1 MFIRRLVVYYCCW
14 VFFYTCASSA
24 SSTHSSNNSSNTKVL
39 EAIKICRDKLN
50 EDPHFVKIQHSLAQ
64 LLDSQIGSDNDD
76 VDVNEVIQLY
86 LSVGKPSSH
95 NVIRKRL
102 PPSKVK
108 FESLTRAATIAKEVL
123 HDNQASI
130 RYYIMAIH
138 LDGVEEAS
146 LLMAFETVMPLLINN
161 INPHK
166 TEIIISADGTI
177 ISDVN
182 GSSCL
187 DICNLVETKLPA
199 ISMVDEYRGALFRRL
214 KQPQLAYESYHK
226 AYIKSKQQMESDIGN
241 IDLVNGFLHTSILVA
256 AASREAGRDLEHQ
269 IQYLNEAEQVAK
281 PLLKNID
288 DIDEQSQDVF
298 RDGIVDLYNN
308 LGIAEKKQGS
318 IKRAQEYFR
327 RALEIN
333 PNDGHATVQL
343 SSIDESSTDNVK
355 RLDNEYV
362 SSLFDG
368 YSSRFESELVD
379 ILHYK
384 GHSLV
389 YNALVSALKQ
399 LGRSLSSVKKV
410 VDCGCGTGLLG
421 ELIASNMSWVELSG
435 VDLSHRMIAVSYE
448 RKSIYGREV
457 YNAGLGKGDAA
468 FYLSSLEKESIDCIL
483 ASDVFIY
490 VGDISALLHESFK
503 CLARRGL
510 IVFTVESYDDEEGE
524 FRLLKSGRFGHSKQY
539 IEQVAK
545 LNGFEVLTWEDCILR
560 QQGGQDVKGATV
572 VLKKI

>member
-1 MFIRRLVVYYCCW
+1 MFIRRVLIYYCCW
-14 VFFYTCASSA
+14 VLFYAYASSA
-24 SSTHSSNNSSNTKVL
+24 SSKHSNNISNAKVL
-39 EAIKICRDKLN
+39 EAIKICRDKLK

-95 NVIRKRL
+95 VTEKRL
-102 PPSKVK
+102 PPPKVR
-108 FESLTRAATIAKEVL
+108 FESLTRVATIAKEVL

-130 RYYIMAIH
+130 RYYIMAIQ

-146 LLMAFETVMPLLINN
+146 LLKAFETVMPLLINT

-166 TEIIISADGTI
+166 TEISISADGTLSNI
-177 ISDVN
+177 DDSYIQS
-182 GSSCL
+182 GI
-187 DICNLVETKLPA
+187 DICNLVELKLPT
-199 ISMVDEYRGALFRRL
+199 ISMVDEYRGAMFRRI

-241 IDLVNGFLHTSILVA
+241 IDLVNAFLHTSILVA

-269 IQYLNEAEQVAK
+269 MQYLNKAEQVAM
-281 PLLKNID
+281 PLLENID

-318 IKRAQEYFR
+318 MKRAQEYFR
-327 RALEIN
+327 RALKIN
-333 PNDGHATVQL
+333 PNDGHSTVQL

-379 ILHYK
+379 TLHYK

-399 LGRSLSSVKKV
+399 LGRSPSSVKKV

-421 ELIASNMSWVELSG
+421 DLIANNMPWIELSG
-435 VDLSHRMIAVSYE
+435 VDLSHRMIDASRE
-448 RKSIYGREV
+448 RKSKNGREV
-457 YNAGLGKGDAA
+457 YAGLSLGDAEA
-468 FYLSSLEKESIDCIL
+468 HLSSLEKESIDCIL

-490 VGDISALLHESFK
+490 VGDISSMLHESFK
-503 CLARRGL
+503 CLARKGL
-510 IVFTVESYDDEEGE
+510 VGFTIESYDDEEGE

-545 LNGFEVLTWEDCILR
+545 INGFEVLAWEDCILR

>member
-1 MFIRRLVVYYCCW
+1 
-14 VFFYTCASSA
+14 
-24 SSTHSSNNSSNTKVL
+24 
-39 EAIKICRDKLN
+39 
-50 EDPHFVKIQHSLAQ
+50 
-64 LLDSQIGSDNDD
+64 
-76 VDVNEVIQLY
+76 
-86 LSVGKPSSH
+86 
-95 NVIRKRL
+95 
-102 PPSKVK
+102 
-108 FESLTRAATIAKEVL
+108 
-123 HDNQASI
+123 
-130 RYYIMAIH
+130 
-138 LDGVEEAS
+138 
-146 LLMAFETVMPLLINN
+146 
-161 INPHK
+161 
-166 TEIIISADGTI
+166 
-177 ISDVN
+177 
-182 GSSCL
+182 
-187 DICNLVETKLPA
+187 
-199 ISMVDEYRGALFRRL
+199 MVDEYRGALFRRI

-241 IDLVNGFLHTSILVA
+241 IDLVNAFLHTSILVA

-269 IQYLNEAEQVAK
+269 MQYLNKAEQVAM
-281 PLLKNID
+281 PLLENID
-288 DIDEQSQDVF
+288 DIDEQSQDEF

-318 IKRAQEYFR
+318 MKRAQEYFR
-327 RALEIN
+327 RALKIN

-379 ILHYK
+379 TLHYK

-389 YNALVSALKQ
+389 YNALVSALEQ
-399 LGRSLSSVKKV
+399 LGRSPSSVKKV

-421 ELIASNMSWVELSG
+421 ELIASNMPWVELSG
-435 VDLSHRMIAVSYE
+435 VDLSHRMIDASRE
-448 RKSIYGREV
+448 RKI
-457 YNAGLGKGDAA
+457 YNAGLSQGDAKA
-468 FYLSSLEKESIDCIL
+468 HLSSLEKESIDCIL

-490 VGDISALLHESFK
+490 VGDISSLLNESFK
-503 CLARRGL
+503 CLAASKGL
-510 IVFTVESYDDEEGE
+510 VGFTVESYDDEEGE

-545 LNGFEVLTWEDCILR
+545 LNGFEVLTWEVCIIR

>member
-1 MFIRRLVVYYCCW
+1 MNMFIRRVVICCLVL
-14 VFFYTCASSA
+14 FYTYASSA
-24 SSTHSSNNSSNTKVL
+24 SSTHSNSSNTKVL
-39 EAIKICRDKLN
+39 EAIKICRDKLI
-50 EDPHFVKIQHSLAQ
+50 EDPHFVKILHSLAQ

-95 NVIRKRL
+95 VIEKRL
-102 PPSKVK
+102 PPPEVR

-123 HDNQASI
+123 HDNQASV
-130 RYYIMAIH
+130 RYYIMAIYV
-138 LDGVEEAS
+138 DGVEEAS
-146 LLMAFETVMPLLINN
+146 LLMAFESVMPLLINN
-161 INPHK
+161 INLHK
-166 TEIIISADGTI
+166 TEVSISADGTLSNI
-177 ISDVN
+177 DDTSYMKSAI
-182 GSSCL
+182 
-187 DICNLVETKLPA
+187 DICNLFESKLPT
-199 ISMVDEYRGALFRRL
+199 ISMVDEYRGALFRRI

-318 IKRAQEYFR
+318 TKRAQEYFR

-333 PNDGHATVQL
+333 PNDEHATVQL

-399 LGRSLSSVKKV
+399 LGRSPSSVKKV

-421 ELIASNMSWVELSG
+421 ELIANDMPWIKLSG
-435 VDLSHRMIAVSYE
+435 VTSLCWSWQ
-448 RKSIYGREV
+448 GRR
-457 YNAGLGKGDAA
+457 
-468 FYLSSLEKESIDCIL
+468 CIL
-483 ASDVFIY
+483 FI
-490 VGDISALLHESFK
+490 
-503 CLARRGL
+503 
-510 IVFTVESYDDEEGE
+510 
-524 FRLLKSGRFGHSKQY
+524 KSRKREH
-539 IEQVAK
+539 
-545 LNGFEVLTWEDCILR
+545 
-560 QQGGQDVKGATV
+560 
-572 VLKKI
+572 

>member
-1 MFIRRLVVYYCCW
+1 MFIRRVLIYYCCW
-14 VFFYTCASSA
+14 VLFYTYASSA
-24 SSTHSSNNSSNTKVL
+24 SSTQSNSSNAKVL
-39 EAIKICRDKLN
+39 EAIKICRDKLI

-95 NVIRKRL
+95 VIEKRL

-130 RYYIMAIH
+130 RYYIMAIY

-146 LLMAFETVMPLLINN
+146 LLKAFETVMPLLINN

-166 TEIIISADGTI
+166 TEVSISADGTV
-177 ISDVN
+177 ISNVDD
-182 GSSCL
+182 SYIQSAI
-187 DICNLVETKLPA
+187 DICNLVESNLPT
-199 ISMVDEYRGALFRRL
+199 ISLIDEYRGALFRRI

-241 IDLVNGFLHTSILVA
+241 IDLVNAFLHTSILVA
-256 AASREAGRDLEHQ
+256 AASREAGGDLEHQ
-269 IQYLNEAEQVAK
+269 MQYLNKAEQVAM
-281 PLLKNID
+281 PLLENID
-288 DIDEQSQDVF
+288 DIDEQSQDEF

-318 IKRAQEYFR
+318 TKRAQEYFR
-327 RALEIN
+327 RALKIN

-379 ILHYK
+379 TLHYK

-399 LGRSLSSVKKV
+399 LGRSPSSVKKV

-421 ELIASNMSWVELSG
+421 DLIANNMPWIELSG
-435 VDLSHRMIAVSYE
+435 VDLSHRMIDASRE
-448 RKSIYGREV
+448 RKI
-457 YNAGLGKGDAA
+457 YNAGLSLGDAEA
-468 FYLSSLEKESIDCIL
+468 HLSSLEKDSIDCIL

-490 VGDISALLHESFK
+490 VGDISSLLNESFK
-503 CLARRGL
+503 CLASEGL
-510 IVFTVESYDDEEGE
+510 VGFTIESYDDEEGE

>member
-1 MFIRRLVVYYCCW
+1 MIHTY
-14 VFFYTCASSA
+14 
-24 SSTHSSNNSSNTKVL
+24 KV
-39 EAIKICRDKLN
+39 
-50 EDPHFVKIQHSLAQ
+50 
-64 LLDSQIGSDNDD
+64 
-76 VDVNEVIQLY
+76 
-86 LSVGKPSSH
+86 
-95 NVIRKRL
+95 
-102 PPSKVK
+102 
-108 FESLTRAATIAKEVL
+108 
-123 HDNQASI
+123 
-130 RYYIMAIH
+130 
-138 LDGVEEAS
+138 
-146 LLMAFETVMPLLINN
+146 
-161 INPHK
+161 
-166 TEIIISADGTI
+166 
-177 ISDVN
+177 
-182 GSSCL
+182 L
-187 DICNLVETKLPA
+187 DICNLVDTKLPT
-199 ISMVDEYRGALFRRL
+199 ISMVDEYRGALFRRI

-241 IDLVNGFLHTSILVA
+241 IDLVNAFLHTSILVA

-269 IQYLNEAEQVAK
+269 MQYLNKAEQVAM
-281 PLLKNID
+281 PLLENID
-288 DIDEQSQDVF
+288 DIDEQSQDEF

-318 IKRAQEYFR
+318 TKRAQEYFR
-327 RALEIN
+327 RALKIN

-379 ILHYK
+379 TLHYK

-389 YNALVSALKQ
+389 YNALVSALEQ
-399 LGRSLSSVKKV
+399 LGRSPSSVKKV

-421 ELIASNMSWVELSG
+421 ELIASNMPWVELSG
-435 VDLSHRMIAVSYE
+435 VDLSHRMIDASRE
-448 RKSIYGREV
+448 RKI
-457 YNAGLGKGDAA
+457 YNAGLSQGDAKA
-468 FYLSSLEKESIDCIL
+468 HLSSLEKESIDCIL

-490 VGDISALLHESFK
+490 VGDISSLLNESFK
-503 CLARRGL
+503 CLAASKGL
-510 IVFTVESYDDEEGE
+510 VGFTVESYDDEEGE

-545 LNGFEVLTWEDCILR
+545 LNGFEVLTWEVCIIR

>member
-1 MFIRRLVVYYCCW
+1 MRVVIILYCLVLN
-14 VFFYTCASSA
+14 T
-24 SSTHSSNNSSNTKVL
+24 SSTHSNNSNAKVL
-39 EAIKICRDKLN
+39 EAIKICRDKLK

-64 LLDSQIGSDNDD
+64 LLDSQIGSDDDD

-95 NVIRKRL
+95 VIEKRL
-102 PPSKVK
+102 PPPKVK
-108 FESLTRAATIAKEVL
+108 FNSLIRAATIAKEVL
-123 HDNQASI
+123 HDNQASV
-130 RYYIMAIH
+130 RYYIMAIY

-146 LLMAFETVMPLLINN
+146 LLKAFETVMPLLINN

-166 TEIIISADGTI
+166 TEVSISADGTL
-177 ISDVN
+177 SNVN
-182 GSSCL
+182 GSPIQSAI
-187 DICNLVETKLPA
+187 DICNLVEMKLPA

-214 KQPQLAYESYHK
+214 KQQQLAYESYHK
-226 AYIKSKQQMESDIGN
+226 AYIKSKQRMESDMDN

-256 AASREAGRDLEHQ
+256 AASREAGGDLEHQ
-269 IQYLNEAEQVAK
+269 MQYLNEAEQVAK
-281 PLLKNID
+281 PLLESID

-298 RDGIVDLYNN
+298 RDRIVDLYNN

-318 IKRAQEYFR
+318 MKRAQEYFQ

-343 SSIDESSTDNVK
+343 SSIDESSTGNVK

-379 ILHYK
+379 TLHYK

-389 YNALVSALKQ
+389 YNALVSALEQ
-399 LGRSLSSVKKV
+399 LGRSPSSVKKV

-421 ELIASNMSWVELSG
+421 ELIANNMPWVKLSG
-435 VDLSHRMIAVSYE
+435 VDLSHRMIDASRE
-448 RKSIYGREV
+448 RKV
-457 YNAGLGKGDAA
+457 YNAGLSQGDAEA
-468 FYLSSLEKESIDCIL
+468 HLLTLGKESIDCIL

-503 CLARRGL
+503 CLASNGL
-510 IVFTVESYDDEEGE
+510 VGFSIESYDDDEGE

-539 IEQVAK
+539 IEKVAE
-545 LNGFEVLTWEDCILR
+545 LNGFEILTWEDCILR